1 MKDYSLS
8 ANSVWIA
15 NTSKLIKYTLQEGMP
30 VEKIYNRTSY
40 RNFDAFVEKGVYLK
54 GKDSL
59 FYDWVG
65 ATPQYKIIRTDSMEY
80 LVFDRDLNLV
90 KVVDGKDMFVEYR
103 KWKGY
108 RFLYGNDDTYIIDE
122 KNRPVAVLNI
132 SPAAVLVKQKL
143 YEKYN
148 NIMITVDLEQLGL
161 N

>member
-1 MKDYSLS
+1 
-8 ANSVWIA
+8 
-15 NTSKLIKYTLQEGMP
+15 
-30 VEKIYNRTSY
+30 
-40 RNFDAFVEKGVYLK
+40 
-54 GKDSL
+54 
-59 FYDWVG
+59 
-65 ATPQYKIIRTDSMEY
+65 
-80 LVFDRDLNLV
+80 
-90 KVVDGKDMFVEYR
+90 MFVEYR

-108 RFLYGNDDTYIIDE
+108 RFLYGNDETYIIDE